1 MSFSVAHAPSPRAA
15 ARIFVYVFIFLDSL
29 AFGIMLPVLPKLVE
43 SFTLGDTGRAALIM
57 GLFTTVWAFL
67 QFAFSPMVG
76 LLSDRFG
83 RRPLLLISTVGL
95 ALNYLLT
102 ALATNLVWLFL
113 ARVISGITAASFT
126 TAGAYIAD
134 ITPPE
139 RRAAAWGKVGAAWGL
154 GFIIGPGVGGLLGGI
169 DLRLPFWVA
178 TGMAL
183 AAAAFGWFVMPE
195 SLPPEK
201 RARFTWLQANPFG
214 SLTLIKRHRELVG
227 LSAVNVLVQTANHSL
242 PAIFVFYAGYRYQ
255 WDSTWVGYA
264 LTVVGI
270 CVIVI
275 QGGLAKILVKWFGE
289 RATLLVGLSLGALG
303 FFAVASAS
311 TGALLFASLPLLQA
325 MSLFGPTSFA
335 LMTRLVE
342 PHEQGQL
349 QGSQNAIMGLTG
361 LFAPAMFSWVF
372 ALGIADGAELPGGA
386 FALAGV
392 LLGLAVPLGAAVTR
406 PRGM

>member
-1 MSFSVAHAPSPRAA
+1 MTAQPRAA

-29 AFGIMLPVLPKLVE
+29 SFGIMLPVFPKLVE
-43 SFTLGDTGRAALIM
+43 SFTDGDTGEAALIM

-95 ALNYLLT
+95 SLNYALT
-102 ALATNLVWLFL
+102 ALATSLAWLFV

-154 GFIIGPGVGGLLGGI
+154 GFIIGPGVGGVLGGV
-169 DLRLPFWVA
+169 DLRLPFWIA
-178 TGMAL
+178 MGMAL
-183 AAAAFGWFVMPE
+183 AATAFGWSVMPE

-201 RARFTWLQANPFG
+201 RAQFSWLKANPFG
-214 SLTLIKRHRELVG
+214 SLTLIKRHRELGG

-275 QGGLAKILVKWFGE
+275 QGGLAKVLVKWIGE
-289 RATLLVGLSLGALG
+289 RATMMTGLSVGALG
-303 FFAVASAS
+303 FFGIASAP
-311 TGALLFASLPLLQA
+311 TGALLFAALPFLQA

-335 LMTRLVE
+335 QMTRLVE

-349 QGSQNAIMGLTG
+349 QGAQNAIMGLTG

-372 ALGIADGAELPGGA
+372 SMGIADGANLPGGA
-386 FALAGV
+386 FALAGA
-392 LLGLAVPLGAAVTR
+392 LLALAVPLGAVVTQTRR
-406 PRGM
+406 P